1 MELEIEGIVLRQ
13 IPYKE
18 KDAMMSVFT
27 EKGIASFYARGI
39 LSLTSKNASSC
50 LIYAY
55 SRFLLS
61 SRGDKLSL
69 RKGELI
75 TSYYQIYSSVN
86 KMTILGVMSEI
97 VFKVSGDDDGRLYP
111 SFYKILNLLKEDF
124 DELTLLCIFLA
135 KAILYS
141 GYSLQYEE
149 CYQCGS
155 KKNIVSVDYR
165 NGGFICAKCAKN
177 IISESAVYLK
187 TYRYVFMVDLDN
199 YNKVKLNHTICKRLI
214 NEFFKFLKDK
224 FGFYRFTSEE
234 MMKEIIK

>member
-13 IPYKE
+13 VPYKE
-18 KDAMMSVFT
+18 KDAMMAVLT

-50 LIYAY
+50 IIYAF

-61 SRGDKLSL
+61 SRGDKLTL

-75 TSYYQIYSSVN
+75 TSYYQNYSSVN
-86 KMTILGVMSEI
+86 KMMILGVMSEI
-97 VFKVSGDDDGRLYP
+97 VFRISGDDDGRLYP
-111 SFYKILNLLKEDF
+111 AFKRILELLKDDF

-141 GYSLQYEE
+141 GYSLQFEE

-155 KKNIVSVDYR
+155 KRNIVAVDYI
-165 NGGFICAKCAKN
+165 NGGFVCAKCKKSGVA
-177 IISESAVYLK
+177 ESPTYLK
-187 TYRYVFMVDLDN
+187 TYRYVFMVNLDN
-199 YNKVKLNHTICKRLI
+199 FNKVKLNQTVCKRLI
-214 NEFFKFLKDK
+214 NEFLKFLKDK
-224 FGFYRFTSEE
+224 FGFYKFASEE
-234 MMKEIIK
+234 MLKEIIK